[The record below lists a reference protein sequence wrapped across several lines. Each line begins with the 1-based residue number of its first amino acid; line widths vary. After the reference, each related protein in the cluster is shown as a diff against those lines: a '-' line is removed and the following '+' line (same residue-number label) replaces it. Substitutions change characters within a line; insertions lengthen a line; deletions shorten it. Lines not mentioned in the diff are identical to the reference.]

1 MKIRVQSQFGGPRAF
16 SSRLAFV
23 LGLALLVT
31 ALPVAAQE
39 LTGDLRGTVRLADGT
54 AVPGALVTAAS
65 PSLQGSR
72 TTTSTATGQWILR
85 NLPPGQYTVTFELEG
100 MATVQSAASVELGQ
114 ETPVNVTMG
123 VEAQAETIVVSGE
136 LPSVLASSE
145 VSTTYSFQE
154 VNNLPIGREPD
165 DIASLSPGLT
175 TNTPNAG
182 QVTISGAFAYDN
194 IFLIDGV
201 DANDNLFGTS
211 SQVYIEDAIADVQV
225 LTSGI
230 SAEYGRFSG
239 GVVNV
244 ITKSG
249 GNEFSGTLRAD
260 LENDDWRNRTP
271 LEEESDTELEDELSE
286 IYSATLGGYV
296 MKDKL
301 WFFASGRDESVS
313 ASEALFQTPLS
324 VTESVEEERLG
335 IKGTVNIQDRHQAQ
349 VAYTDREATGTRASF
364 GFSATPDTLRTRTDP
379 SELKVARYSGV
390 LTETLFGELQYSEK
404 TFRFLYGHGGGSSNV
419 PGTQAFIDNTPF
431 RDFLGNFNGHYN
443 APYFDGTDPED
454 RDNEQI
460 SASLSL
466 FLDSASIG
474 SHDLKF
480 GFEDFSSFNTG
491 GNSQSPTDWTIGAQ
505 PLTDANGDLVLDA
518 NNKLIPT
525 WRTNGQLAAQ
535 WLAERGANVELNTQS
550 FYVNDRW
557 QLNDH
562 WSFNLGARYEEITGE
577 TNTNIVTVDTDAL
590 VPRLGASYD
599 VRGDGKYRFD
609 VTFSQYAGKY
619 SEAQFAENT
628 NVGNPALIVYQY
640 TGPAGQGL
648 DFAPAYDIANNWV
661 PVDADDGTQ
670 NVFVD
675 SDINSPVVDEFTLS
689 AGMEL
694 ARGGFL
700 KAIYTD
706 RSYSEF
712 VEDFLTTETGSTEV
726 VVEGVS
732 AGTFANAFYRNSDQP
747 QRDYRALQVIGRYR
761 LTDNWTVDG
770 NWTHQFEN
778 DGNFEGEGTN
788 TPGISSIIGD
798 FPEILDRERHFPVG
812 PLNDFAE
819 DKVRLW
825 TNYNL
830 DLNRAGGIN
839 FGLLAN
845 YDKGRTFSR
854 TDGVSITSTQQGIL
868 NSLGYA
874 SGPSTQTLFFN
885 GRGDVEFEDAVTFD
899 LSINYRIPIVK
910 DFQLWLKADVFNI
923 FDEDA
928 QIAGNTA
935 VDGDANGPLD
945 SLGLPTTFTE
955 PANFGTARNNGD
967 FVDPFEY
974 RFTVGFRF

>member
-1 MKIRVQSQFGGPRAF
+1 MKSRVETQSKER
-16 SSRLAFV
+16 SRSISY
-23 LGLALLVT
+23 LALLVT
-31 ALPVAAQE
+31 LLLFVTTLPLTAQQ
-39 LTGDLRGTVRLADGT
+39 LTGDLRGTVRLEDGT
-54 AVPGALVTAAS
+54 AVPGVLVTAAS
-65 PSLQGSR
+65 PSQQGSR
-72 TTTSTATGQWILR
+72 TTSTTETGQWILR
-85 NLPPGQYTVTFELEG
+85 NLAPGQYTVTFELEG
-100 MATVQSAASVELGQ
+100 MATVQSSASVELGQ
-114 ETPVNVTMG
+114 ETPVNVRMG
-123 VEAQAETIVVSGE
+123 IEAQAETIVVSGE

-145 VSTTYSFQE
+145 VSTTYDFDA

-175 TNTPNAG
+175 TNTPNSG

-271 LEEESDTELEDELSE
+271 LEKENGTVLEDQLSE
-286 IYSATLGGYV
+286 VYSGTLGGYAV
-296 MKDKL
+296 KDKL

-313 ASEALFQTPLS
+313 ASDALFQTPLS
-324 VTESVEEERLG
+324 VTESVEEERYG
-335 IKGTVNIQDRHQAQ
+335 IKGTVNLFDRHQVQ
-349 VAYTDREATGTRASF
+349 VAYTDREATGTRPSF
-364 GFSATPDTLRTRTDP
+364 DFSATPDTLRTRVDP
-379 SELKVARYSGV
+379 SDLKVARYSGV
-390 LTETLFGELQYSEK
+390 LSESLFGELQYSEK
-404 TFRFLYGHGGGSSNV
+404 TFSFLYSHGGNASNV
-419 PGTQAFIDNTPF
+419 LGTQEFIDNTPF

-460 SASLSL
+460 SASLSS
-466 FLDSASIG
+466 FFDTAAIG
-474 SHDLKF
+474 SHDLKV
-480 GFEDFSSFNTG
+480 GYEDFSSFNTG

-505 PLTDANGDLVLDA
+505 PLTDADGNLVLDA

-525 WRTNGQLAAQ
+525 WRTQGQLAAQ
-535 WLAERGANVELNTQS
+535 WLAERGAKVEINTQS
-550 FYVNDRW
+550 VYVNDRW

-562 WSFNLGARYEEITGE
+562 WSFNIGARYEEVSGD

-590 VPRLGASYD
+590 VPRLAASYD

-609 VTFSQYAGKY
+609 VTYSQYAGKY

-628 NVGNPALIVYQY
+628 NVGNPALIVYLY
-640 TGPAGQGL
+640 IGPNGQGL
-648 DFAPAYDIANNWV
+648 DFAPAYDINNWF
-661 PVDADDGTQ
+661 PIDADDGTQ
-670 NVFVD
+670 NVIVD
-675 SDINSPVVDEFTLS
+675 TAINSPVVDEITLS

-694 ARGGFL
+694 SGGGFV

-706 RSYSEF
+706 RSYSDF

-726 VVEGVS
+726 IVEGVS
-732 AGTFANAFYRNSDQP
+732 AGEFTNAFYTNSDLP
-747 QRDYRALQVIGRYR
+747 QRNYRALQVIGRYR
-761 LTDNWTVDG
+761 LADNWTVDG

-788 TPGISSIIGD
+788 TPGISSVIGD
-798 FPEILDRERHFPVG
+798 YPEIFNEARHYPVG
-812 PLNDFAE
+812 ALNDFAE

-825 TNYNL
+825 SNYNL
-830 DLNRAGGIN
+830 GFGRAGN
-839 FGLLAN
+839 VNLGLLLN

-854 TDGVSITSTQQGIL
+854 TDGLGGPTATQQAIL
-868 NSLGYA
+868 DSLGYA
-874 SGPSTQTLFFN
+874 SGPSTQTIYF
-885 GRGDVEFEDAVTFD
+885 GERGDLEFEDALTFD
-899 LSINYRIPIVK
+899 LSVNYQIPIVK
-910 DFQLWLKADVFNI
+910 DFELWLKADVFNL

-928 QIAGNTA
+928 QIAGNSG
-935 VDGDANGPLD
+935 VDGDFDGPLD
-945 SLGLPTTFTE
+945 DLGLPTTYTE
-955 PANFGTARNNGD
+955 PANFGTARANGD
-967 FVDPFEY
+967 YVAPFEY